1 MYKIRLLATSALILG
16 GIAVTNAQQPPAAG
30 APAPPSGQAAPAPQA
45 GQPNQAAQGG
55 GGQTSSAAT
64 TLLRQRPSAPA
75 ALEYLKS
82 QGVKLVS
89 LGEVG
94 GLEGYLGEAPDG
106 RNQVFYLSPD
116 GGTVIA
122 GIAFDARGT
131 NLTGLQIGEMR
142 RRVEA
147 DRTRMEEERRRA
159 EEAAR
164 AANVRV
170 VETDMRAQGLQ
181 TATVQFGG
189 PIIPPQDRRDGNST
203 GRSAPPPPS
212 LESAPTPTPA
222 ASPPAPQASPAAQA
236 QNAAAARFLS
246 PLNNADVTAALEGLP
261 WFRIGR
267 DSDPTVYLLADPQ
280 CPFCHAA
287 WRALRSRVIA
297 GDISVRV
304 ILVGALPGSQDRVI
318 SILARGQEA
327 GRAWLRGEGS
337 QADFPVAPP
346 PAQGSQ
352 EYRDAARY
360 AEANA
365 DFARRFNLLQTPWLA
380 YRGTD
385 GKLYSKFGSDDM
397 PDFLSAIPLKSARN

>member
-1 MYKIRLLATSALILG
+1 MFKIRLLATSALIFG
-16 GIAVTNAQQPPAAG
+16 GIAVSNAQQPPAG
-30 APAPPSGQAAPAPQA
+30 APASPGQAAAQQQSGPAPQA
-45 GQPNQAAQGG
+45 AQGS
-55 GGQTSSAAT
+55 TSTAAT
-64 TLLRQRPSAPA
+64 SLLRQRPNPPA
-75 ALEYLKS
+75 ALEYLKA

-116 GGTVIA
+116 GALVIA
-122 GIAFDARGT
+122 GIAFDARGA

-147 DRTRMEEERRRA
+147 DRTRVEEERRRA

-164 AANVRV
+164 AANARV

-189 PIIPPQDRRDGNST
+189 PIIPPQDRREGSSS
-203 GRSAPPPPS
+203 RQAAPPPPPIEAAS
-212 LESAPTPTPA
+212 APPQAAPTP
-222 ASPPAPQASPAAQA
+222 PPGQTVQTQVSPAE
-236 QNAAAARFLS
+236 RFVS
-246 PLNNADVTAALEGLP
+246 PLNNADVTAALEALP

-267 DSDPTVYLLADPQ
+267 DSEPAVYLLADPQ

-287 WRALRSRVIA
+287 WRALRSRIIA

-304 ILVGALPGSQDRVI
+304 ILVGALPGSQERVI

-337 QADFPVAPP
+337 QAEVPVAPP

-352 EYRDAARY
+352 EHREASRY
-360 AEANA
+360 ADANA
-365 DFARRFNLLQTPWLA
+365 DFARRFNLMQTPWLA
-380 YRGTD
+380 YRGAD
-385 GKLYSKFGSDDM
+385 GRLYSKFGSDDM
-397 PDFLSAIPLKSARN
+397 ADFLSAIPTRTARN